1 MNNDD
6 DDDDDDNE
14 MYSFNGQVQ
23 CVRELLVER
32 CLDTVCSAIPSTL
45 PPGWNRMANVS
56 YTFIHSSSLVNV
68 CQNANAYAIS
78 VQRETLTS
86 CIQSTHAIKTNK

>member
-1 MNNDD
+1 MNNDDD

-45 PPGWNRMANVS
+45 PPGWNPMANVR
-56 YTFIHSSSLVNV
+56 YTFTHSLLMFVRT
-68 CQNANAYAIS
+68 QMYA
-78 VQRETLTS
+78 Q
-86 CIQSTHAIKTNK
+86 